1 MGKKG
6 EDEALRLAGL
16 AYDTALGGHG
26 WMDVLEPLAASIGAK
41 SSILRMVDYTRREV
55 GFFDAVGIDPAYRQ
69 AYARH
74 FINVDIY
81 RDLLEIAPAGAV
93 LRSHQFPGY
102 EGRRKTEF
110 FNDYQKPQDIEHIC
124 GSVLAR
130 NNDFIIYF
138 GAQRGRRAKDFGQGE
153 SDFLQAVLPHL
164 VRAVQMRQLLDTAS
178 RQKALAESALHQ
190 LRLGVLLTDAQARP
204 LFVNRMA
211 EHHIAASNGALNLS
225 FCGLKTRNPE
235 DATRLCRMV
244 ADAAS
249 TTAGKGLGAGGEMRI
264 ACGDGSFLQ
273 LCVAPL
279 SRECLDS
286 GSAAPSACA
295 AIFISRP
302 GSIHL
307 PWRRV
312 AIYYGLTQMEAKLTV
327 QLANGVSLEEAA
339 EHLGISIHTAR
350 THLKAVFAKTGAK
363 RQSELVAMLLQGV
376 LAFCSAREDSR

>member
-6 EDEALRLAGL
+6 EDEALRLVGL
-16 AYDTALGGHG
+16 AYDASLGGHDWTG
-26 WMDVLEPLAASIGAK
+26 VLEPLAASIGAK
-41 SSILRMVDYTRREV
+41 SSILRMVDYTKREV
-55 GFFDAVGIDPAYRQ
+55 GFFDAVGIDHAYRR

-81 RDLLEIAPAGAV
+81 RDLLETAPVGAV
-93 LRSHQFPGY
+93 IRSHQFPGY
-102 EGRRKTEF
+102 EGRHKTEF
-110 FNDYQKPQDIEHIC
+110 FNDYQKPQDIEHVC

-130 NNDFIIYF
+130 NNDFTVQF
-138 GAQRGRRAKDFGQGE
+138 GVQRGRRARDFGQVE
-153 SDFLQAVLPHL
+153 SDFLRVVLPHL
-164 VRAVQMRQLLDTAS
+164 ARAVQMRQLLDTAS
-178 RQKALAESALHQ
+178 RQKALAEAALHQ
-190 LRLGVLLTDAQARP
+190 LRLGVLLTDTQARP

-211 EHHIAASNGALNLS
+211 EHHIAASNGALSLS
-225 FCGLKTRNPE
+225 LCGLKTRNPE
-235 DATRLCRMV
+235 DAARLSRLV

-302 GSIHL
+302 GNICL
-307 PWRRV
+307 PWRKV
-312 AIYYGLTQMEAKLTV
+312 AICYGLTQMEAKLAV
-327 QLANGVSLEEAA
+327 QLAGGASLEEAA
-339 EHLGISIHTAR
+339 EHLGVSIHTAR
-350 THLKAVFAKTGAK
+350 THLKAVFAKTGAR
-363 RQSELVAMLLQGV
+363 RQPELVAILLQGV
-376 LAFCSAREDSR
+376 LAFCRTSEDGV